1 MSTFL
6 YSSFLLLIL
15 TVVIIIIIIV
25 ITIIPH
31 IYWCLIRPSKF
42 FDVLN
47 WTSFS
52 RSLFLIFYRLL
63 SHQFSILFNSLWFL
77 YPLQF
82 SLLFCSLQS
91 TNLRLSYLIFASS
104 LLYFCSS
111 LLLLEVCA
119 PTTFMSLYNTP
130 WSYFCPPPFFLISIN
145 FIYISYFSLC
155 SYS

>member
-6 YSSFLLLIL
+6 YWSFLVLIL
-15 TVVIIIIIIV
+15 IFVIIIIIIIV

-31 IYWCLIRPSKF
+31 IYWCLIRPLKF

-82 SLLFCSLQS
+82 SLFFCSLQS

-104 LLYFCSS
+104 LSFFCSS

-119 PTTFMSLYNTP
+119 PTTPLVSVPLPSSWLALILFIFP
-130 WSYFCPPPFFLISIN
+130 IFLCVLILKIAS
-145 FIYISYFSLC
+145 
-155 SYS
+155 